1 MAKDSKPVVVLNTQ
15 TKEALENTAERMKQT
30 GEEAKAQALNAI
42 DGYFEFFS
50 RSISSFPS
58 GGTDFGEKLKTF
70 SGKNVL
76 ATHHFMRQLGQA
88 KDIEEAFRL
97 QSEFIQNQMTAFAEQ
112 ASVLAESFAKTATS
126 EVKVPFKSPLG

>member
-1 MAKDSKPVVVLNTQ
+1 MAKDSKPMEVLNSQ
-15 TKEALENTAERMKQT
+15 TKQAFENTTERMKQT
-30 GEEAKAQALNAI
+30 GEEAKAQALTAI
-42 DGYFEFFS
+42 DGYFEFLS
-50 RSISSFPS
+50 RAISSFPS

-97 QSEFIQNQMTAFAEQ
+97 QSEFIQSQMTAFAEQ

>member
-1 MAKDSKPVVVLNTQ
+1 MAKDSKPMEVLNSQ
-15 TKEALENTAERMKQT
+15 TKQAFENTTERMKQT
-30 GEEAKAQALNAI
+30 GEEAKAQAVTAI
-42 DGYFEFFS
+42 DGYFEFLS
-50 RSISSFPS
+50 RAISSFPS
-58 GGTDFGEKLKTF
+58 GGTEFGEKLKTF

-76 ATHHFMRQLGQA
+76 ATHQFMRQLGQA